1 MQQPMASIDAKR
13 ADDHVDRFA
22 HCKTIGTQTV
32 IMLRGLD
39 RDQVI
44 EHWRHRIAPEIPFE
58 PRGMG
63 FVSGTLKHLQQ
74 YQITNKNL
82 IVSLEHERSK
92 FLDSRV

>member
-1 MQQPMASIDAKR
+1 
-13 ADDHVDRFA
+13 
-22 HCKTIGTQTV
+22 
-32 IMLRGLD
+32 
-39 RDQVI
+39 
-44 EHWRHRIAPEIPFE
+44 
-58 PRGMG
+58 MG